1 MAFNESKYQ
10 KNFCSSKHIEHKSF
24 ASLRVEMLQHVVLPL
39 LIEALLLL
47 RTKVFNNCLH
57 LLENGKKSSRYFS
70 FRCSIAITLVF
81 PQNSNEIEQLGFYS
95 KNSAEIRPSL
105 ASNRF
110 ILKRKLR
117 TIWYHRLGSQN
128 VLIGFSSGSSLHSF
142 TQEGWKRAQFL
153 GEKYFKRSITEKEY
167 LKGTENDGI
176 VCASVNKEMRATFAR
191 WNT

>member
-39 LIEALLLL
+39 LIEAFLLL
-47 RTKVFNNCLH
+47 RRFSITACVYWKMEKNH
-57 LLENGKKSSRYFS
+57 LDISHFDVRLQHYTRLPK
-70 FRCSIAITLVF
+70 
-81 PQNSNEIEQLGFYS
+81 NSNEIEQLGFYTE
-95 KNSAEIRPSL
+95 NSAEIRPSL

-117 TIWYHRLGSQN
+117 TIWYHRLGSRN
-128 VLIGFSSGSSLHSF
+128 VLIGFSYGSSLHSF

-153 GEKYFKRSITEKEY
+153 GEK
-167 LKGTENDGI
+167 
-176 VCASVNKEMRATFAR
+176 
-191 WNT
+191 